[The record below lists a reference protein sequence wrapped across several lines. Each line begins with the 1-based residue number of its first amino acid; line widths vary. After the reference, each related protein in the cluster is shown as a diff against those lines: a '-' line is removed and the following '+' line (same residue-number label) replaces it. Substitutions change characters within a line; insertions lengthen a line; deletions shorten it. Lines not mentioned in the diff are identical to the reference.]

1 MATKGVWA
9 ATGRSASIPMGDDS
23 VLGGGVVV
31 KVEGVERL
39 FFSKVIHLVFRAVL
53 GIEKKVER
61 VPIYSLTPYMHNLP
75 RGSDSED
82 TSRDNQ
88 EVLMAGQS
96 SGGGSEGKGRKGGTQ
111 VPGFGSWR
119 WHH

>member
-1 MATKGVWA
+1 MSWGEV
-9 ATGRSASIPMGDDS
+9 
-23 VLGGGVVV
+23 VVV
-31 KVEGVERL
+31 KVEAVERS
-39 FFSKVIHLVFRAVL
+39 FFSKLIHLVFRAVL

-61 VPIYSLTPYMHNLP
+61 VPIHSLTPYMHNLP

-82 TSRDNQ
+82 TPRDDQ
-88 EVLMAGQS
+88 EVLVAGQS
-96 SGGGSEGKGRKGGTQ
+96 SGGGSEGKGRKGGAQ